1 MLYVLQEPDLKA
13 GIYNLTA
20 KAVNDDDTGSD
31 ASPHT
36 ATYNLVTVTEPP
48 TPEPSPSP
56 DPPTDPPPTEST
68 PADSPSPE
76 PPSGRPAGVILL
88 IILIIHC
95 GLICITAPQS
105 KANEYN
111 CVLVNRLLYL
121 CYCLYVPIFC
131 DCLVFSCSGTSF
143 TTAQIGII
151 AGVVVGVFVAL
162 VMVPCGIFSCFV
174 LCQK

>member
-20 KAVNDDDTGSD
+20 KAVHDDTGLD

-36 ATYNLVTVTEPP
+36 VTYNLVTVTEPP
-48 TPEPSPSP
+48 TPVPFPSP
-56 DPPTDPPPTEST
+56 DPPTDPPPAEST
-68 PADSPSPE
+68 TADTE
-76 PPSGRPAGVILL
+76 PPGVIPAGVILL

-131 DCLVFSCSGTSF
+131 DCLVFSRSGTSF
-143 TTAQIGII
+143 TTAQQARAPLECPMQQAIVTCIR
-151 AGVVVGVFVAL
+151 ACMQML
-162 VMVPCGIFSCFV
+162 N
-174 LCQK
+174 